1 MKLAAKH
8 ERQHVPSEHWVKR
21 TSRPKPAL
29 RPTGCRLDSVDK
41 ISTLRVFLILLLL
54 QSNAHAHLTVEGAG
68 EVGSGAL
75 HPLMTP
81 AHVLILLGLGLML
94 GQRVPLDLKTPL
106 QVLAPASAIALLATT
121 TGKIAGVYPP
131 ILIGTAMGIAVL
143 VALEMKIPAL
153 VCRVICAIAAV
164 GIGLDSG
171 LETGTAIVVGK
182 TLAGT
187 WISMNIAAAYIAI
200 CASHGAEKPWA
211 KTGIRVI
218 GSWIIAISLL
228 VLAFSLRK

>member
-1 MKLAAKH
+1 M
-8 ERQHVPSEHWVKR
+8 
-21 TSRPKPAL
+21 SR
-29 RPTGCRLDSVDK
+29 
-41 ISTLRVFLILLLL
+41 TLRQRHQVGPPSIFLLSLIL
-54 QSNAHAHLTVEGAG
+54 QSTVHAHLTVDGAG

-81 AHVLILLGLGLML
+81 AHVLILLGLSLML

-106 QVLAPASAIALLATT
+106 QVLAPASALALIATT
-121 TGKIAGVYPP
+121 TGKISGVYPP
-131 ILIGTAMGIAVL
+131 VLIGIAMGIAIL
-143 VALEMKIPAL
+143 VALEIKICAM
-153 VCRVICAIAAV
+153 VCRLICGVAAI

-171 LETGTAIVVGK
+171 LETGTAIIVAK

-187 WISMNIAAAYIAI
+187 WISMNIVTAYLAI
-200 CASHGAEKPWA
+200 CSSPAAEKPWA

-228 VLAFSLRK
+228 ALAFSLRKSP

>member
-1 MKLAAKH
+1 M
-8 ERQHVPSEHWVKR
+8 
-21 TSRPKPAL
+21 SRIFRHPH
-29 RPTGCRLDSVDK
+29 
-41 ISTLRVFLILLLL
+41 RVGPLLILLVSLVL

-81 AHVLILLGLGLML
+81 VHVLILLGLGLML

-121 TGKIAGVYPP
+121 TGKIGGVYPP
-131 ILIGTAMGIAVL
+131 ILIGIAMGIAIL
-143 VALEMKIPAL
+143 VALELKIRAV
-153 VCRVICAIAAV
+153 VCRLICGVAAI

-171 LETGTAIVVGK
+171 LETGTAVVVLK

-187 WISMNIAAAYIAI
+187 WISMNIVTYYTAI
-200 CASHGAEKPWA
+200 CASHAVGKPWA